1 MVQLVLFHWQAARD
15 HGGTLHDA
23 VMPAGRLPCRRM
35 LPGGSGMFAALRV
48 LFPWNLYSYLS
59 LGEIFVK
66 ALHRGFTLIE
76 LIVVIIILGILSA
89 VALPKFIDLT
99 NESLDAAVA
108 GVAGAVAS
116 GASINYGA
124 FVTGKS
130 GAQTLNQANV
140 CTNAILNPLL
150 TGASLLGTATNG
162 TTYNVAG
169 AAGDCSGASAAGTI
183 VSCTLTGT
191 KGGVTR
197 SATASVT
204 CTG

>member
-1 MVQLVLFHWQAARD
+1 MR
-15 HGGTLHDA
+15 
-23 VMPAGRLPCRRM
+23 
-35 LPGGSGMFAALRV
+35 
-48 LFPWNLYSYLS
+48 FPNLTMETSMKS
-59 LGEIFVK
+59 LQK
-66 ALHRGFTLIE
+66 GFTLIE

-116 GASINYGA
+116 GAAVNYGA
-124 FVTGKS
+124 FVTNSGKA
-130 GAQTLNQANV
+130 GVQRLNQANV
-140 CTNAILNPLL
+140 CTDVILNPLL
-150 TGASLLGTATNG
+150 TGGNLLGTATNG
-162 TTYNVAG
+162 TTYTSDSSG
-169 AAGDCSGASAAGTI
+169 AGDCSAVGAGGNI
-183 VSCTLTGT
+183 VSCTLTGN

>member
-1 MVQLVLFHWQAARD
+1 MK
-15 HGGTLHDA
+15 
-23 VMPAGRLPCRRM
+23 RLQ
-35 LPGGSGMFAALRV
+35 
-48 LFPWNLYSYLS
+48 
-59 LGEIFVK
+59 K
-66 ALHRGFTLIE
+66 GFTLIE

-116 GASINYGA
+116 GASVNYGA
-124 FVTGKS
+124 FVTNSAKAGV
-130 GAQTLNQANV
+130 QRLNQANV
-140 CTNAILNPLL
+140 CTDAILNPLL
-150 TGASLLGTATNG
+150 TGSSLLGTPTNG
-162 TTYNVAG
+162 TLYTSASSG
-169 AAGDCSGASAAGTI
+169 AGDCSVPSAGGTI
-183 VSCTLTGT
+183 VSCTLTGS

>member
-1 MVQLVLFHWQAARD
+1 M
-15 HGGTLHDA
+15 
-23 VMPAGRLPCRRM
+23 
-35 LPGGSGMFAALRV
+35 
-48 LFPWNLYSYLS
+48 
-59 LGEIFVK
+59 K

-116 GASINYGA
+116 GASVNYGA
-124 FVTGKS
+124 FVANSAKVGV
-130 GAQTLNQANV
+130 QRLNQANV
-140 CTNAILNPLL
+140 CTDAVLNPLL
-150 TGASLLGTATNG
+150 TGGNLLGASTNG
-162 TTYNVAG
+162 TLYTTG
-169 AAGDCSGASAAGTI
+169 GSAAGDCSAATGGTV
-183 VSCTLTGT
+183 VSCTVTGT
-191 KGGVTR
+191 KGGTTR